1 MWIKQLIGRLAGQVV
16 DLPFS
21 AAENVVANG
30 TGVLATDAEVLAA
43 GFDPMPAVAPV
54 RTDTLPIGYRVE
66 PTEVGGYDLYDAAG
80 ALVNVEPL
88 ANMIV
93 AVEAA
98 HDHRKAVYLPV
109 QTIPIGQL
117 PPELPIPPR
126 ILTADYVF
134 DPIEGGGFNVFDPAG
149 VKISDGP
156 VADEAAVRTMILL
169 HLAQATGRTV
179 EQVEADE
186 LELPPVTEISVPDDW
201 KAMHW
206 SQRKALA
213 LRINGGKPVANA
225 AEADHVIEE
234 YLTRP

>member
-21 AAENVVANG
+21 AAENVLANG
-30 TGVLATDAEVLAA
+30 TGVLATDTEVIAA
-43 GFDPMPAVAPV
+43 GFDPVPVVAPV
-54 RTDTLPIGYRVE
+54 RTDVLPIGYRAE
-66 PTEVGGYDLYDAAG
+66 PTEVGGFDLYDAAG

-93 AVEAA
+93 AIEAA
-98 HDHRKAVYLPV
+98 HDHREAVFLPV
-109 QTIPIGQL
+109 QTIPVGQL

-126 ILTADYVF
+126 ITTADYSF
-134 DPIEGGGFNVFDPAG
+134 DPIDSGGFDVFDPAG
-149 VKISDGP
+149 LKINDGP
-156 VADEAAVRTMILL
+156 VADEAAVRAMVLL
-169 HLAQATGRTV
+169 HLAQATGRTA

-186 LELPPVTEISVPDDW
+186 LEEPPVVETTVPDDW
-201 KAMHW
+201 RTLHW

-213 LRINGGKPVANA
+213 LRINGGAPVANA